1 MKTCFLNQVAC
12 TWMIL
17 LYLDLLIVKSCFWW
31 VMWPLGRLVHYYKDN
46 NNLNECFFKFAVKPA
61 SISQIYAENIS
72 RTCLTVRWE
81 NSHPTK
87 FQVYDIFSS
96 DEWNFQ
102 NMSVS
107 TCKLWLFEIFLAFF
121 FYRKNYYDYYS
132 FQSCY
137 DTFIYITYIYNTSIF
152 QAFTL

>member
-1 MKTCFLNQVAC
+1 
-12 TWMIL
+12 MIL
-17 LYLDLLIVKSCFWW
+17 SFVNNENLFSKPSCMYVNDTTYLDLLIVKSCFWW
-31 VMWPLGRLVHYYKDN
+31 VMWPLGCLVHYYKDN

-87 FQVYDIFSS
+87 YQVYDIFSS

-121 FYRKNYYDYYS
+121 FIEKTIMITIVS
-132 FQSCY
+132 KVVM
-137 DTFIYITYIYNTSIF
+137 THLFI
-152 QAFTL
+152 